1 MAHPFQVFQH
11 TAVGEMAIIVA
22 VMAQAWEDLDAG
34 PALAGQAAVYFLSGL
49 YRHHLAWL
57 GLPEYWLP
65 EGFDRPLLERM
76 AKRAELW
83 PRYSSR
89 EPVKMKGGE
98 GVYEQV

>member
-11 TAVGEMAIIVA
+11 TAVGEMAIVVA
-22 VMAQAWEDLDAG
+22 VMAQAWEDLDG
-34 PALAGQAAVYFLSGL
+34 PQKLASHAAVYFLSGL

-65 EGFDRPLLERM
+65 EGFDRGALGRM
-76 AKRAELW
+76 GKRAEFW
-83 PRYSSR
+83 PRYSGR

>member
-11 TAVGEMAIIVA
+11 SAVGEMAIIVA

-34 PALAGQAAVYFLSGL
+34 PKLASHAAVYFLSGL

-65 EGFDRPLLERM
+65 EGFDRSD
-76 AKRAELW
+76 AGAHGQA
-83 PRYSSR
+83 
-89 EPVKMKGGE
+89 GGVVASLFRPGAGENE
-98 GVYEQV
+98 GGGGGL

>member
-65 EGFDRPLLERM
+65 EGFDRPLLERR
-76 AKRAELW
+76 ARRAELW

-89 EPVKMKGGE
+89 EPVKMTGGA
-98 GVYEQV
+98 GV